1 MLYLLLMFL
10 QSLSNIWD
18 VQLVIW
24 LSALPV
30 IRELFALF
38 CNTDRLE
45 GEIKD
50 DCGGIYEGR
59 DSPGLRCNI
68 TEMMFQEINSGL
80 FFVSEEKLFENIW
93 M

>member
-1 MLYLLLMFL
+1 MLNPYTMRFMLYLLL
-10 QSLSNIWD
+10 
-18 VQLVIW
+18 
-24 LSALPV
+24 
-30 IRELFALF
+30 LF

-68 TEMMFQEINSGL
+68 TEMMFQEINSGV
-80 FFVSEEKLFENIW
+80 FFVSEEKLFENI
-93 M
+93 